1 MFGWDCLVSSSG
13 ERIGRDSFVVSNSL
27 VINPFPE
34 NSYIAGQ
41 PAKRIR
47 ERFLDDNQFQGE

>member
-1 MFGWDCLVSSSG
+1 MFGWDCIVSSSG
-13 ERIGRDSFVVSNSL
+13 VRIERDSFVVSNPL

-47 ERFLDDNQFQGE
+47 ERFFDDNQSQGE